1 VVSANS
7 RVNRLQERVRRGRK
21 MKSKP
26 ATVIPKSEAAPAPE
40 EDLRGAL
47 EDSGAVEEWSED
59 WSLTAAGEMVKLV
72 VAGPAPVGVTE
83 DGVKRQTAPEGR
95 PPVQAKVM
103 VEWKP
108 PVGVAVKVT
117 GLDALPWTALV
128 EAVEGE
134 RANPPAAATMVK
146 VAWAEVFA

>member
-1 VVSANS
+1 MPGVKM
-7 RVNRLQERVRRGRK
+7 RGIRD
-21 MKSKP
+21 
-26 ATVIPKSEAAPAPE
+26 AGEV
-40 EDLRGAL
+40 EDC
-47 EDSGAVEEWSED
+47 SPS
-59 WSLTAAGEMVKLV
+59 TAGEMVTLV

-108 PVGVAVKVT
+108 PVGVAVRMT
-117 GLDALPWTALV
+117 GFEDLPGMALV

-134 RANPPAAATMVK
+134 RVKAPAASAIVR
-146 VAWAEVFA
+146 VAVAEVFA